1 MVTERYRIRSD
12 YHTGYRVRN
21 YDGGTELYDIKVV
34 DDSIDD
40 FTGPGDCLDLTIIQK
55 SRRGGLIDGNQS
67 NPLIGYQWHSV
78 PAEWQAHD
86 YAAVSPL
93 DMSLPS
99 FGQMA
104 IDTIERS
111 NPSRADADLMT
122 DLAELKDI
130 PDLLRQSWDIARS
143 AVAKAIP
150 WKVYTGL
157 TRAAQLNIMYQFG
170 IAPLIDD
177 TRKVLEFTERVDAR
191 VKELNKLSYRK
202 RGLRRTIDLVN
213 DSVQQHFNATLNS
226 QGAYLFGPVT
236 KSTKYKVTGHIRWH
250 PYPILLRRDHN
261 IYDDAVQAVYGNTVD
276 FNTVYNLIPWSWLVD
291 YFFNLGDFISAG
303 RNTVEAYHEPV
314 RLTIT
319 RLTETIVPP
328 IVGSEVTM
336 TAIKNFTKEVYR
348 RTAEPQIEARMQFL
362 TKKQTSIIGSLAVL
376 KGPGFL
382 GR

>member
-1 MVTERYRIRSD
+1 
-12 YHTGYRVRN
+12 
-21 YDGGTELYDIKVV
+21 
-34 DDSIDD
+34 
-40 FTGPGDCLDLTIIQK
+40 
-55 SRRGGLIDGNQS
+55 
-67 NPLIGYQWHSV
+67 
-78 PAEWQAHD
+78 
-86 YAAVSPL
+86 
-93 DMSLPS
+93 
-99 FGQMA
+99 
-104 IDTIERS
+104 
-111 NPSRADADLMT
+111 
-122 DLAELKDI
+122 
-130 PDLLRQSWDIARS
+130 
-143 AVAKAIP
+143 
-150 WKVYTGL
+150 
-157 TRAAQLNIMYQFG
+157 
-170 IAPLIDD
+170 
-177 TRKVLEFTERVDAR
+177 
-191 VKELNKLSYRK
+191 
-202 RGLRRTIDLVN
+202 
-213 DSVQQHFNATLNS
+213 
-226 QGAYLFGPVT
+226 VT